1 MTDDRNPPSSV
12 VRRLWTINYGPS
24 TMDHQLWTIDYQPSY
39 YLKIPLP
46 FPICHLGA
54 EFPPF
59 PFPGLGEMLDK
70 GLSKQLLGNRG
81 ILHLGGGIFE
91 IGGKAAVLVIPV
103 AVAHRVGHL

>member
-1 MTDDRNPPSSV
+1 MSILFSHSLFSLFF
-12 VRRLWTINYGPS
+12 RLPASNF
-24 TMDHQLWTIDYQPSY
+24 LLLN
-39 YLKIPLP
+39 YLKIPFP

-59 PFPGLGEMLDK
+59 PFPSLGEMLDK

-81 ILHLGGGIFE
+81 ILHHGRGIFE

-103 AVAHRVGHL
+103 AVAHRVGYL

>member
-1 MTDDRNPPSSV
+1 MSILFSHSLFGLFF
-12 VRRLWTINYGPS
+12 RLPASNF
-24 TMDHQLWTIDYQPSY
+24 LLLN

-46 FPICHLGA
+46 FPISHLGA

-59 PFPGLGEMLDK
+59 PYPGLGEMLDK
-70 GLSKQLLGNRG
+70 GLSKQLLGNKK

-91 IGGKAAVLVIPV
+91 ISGQAAVLVIPV